1 MLDFV
6 YIVKEDEYNEDLRY
20 SLRSIAKYYP
30 ENKVWIVGYK
40 PSWVKN
46 VNYLPIEQ
54 SGDKWKNSINNI
66 LAACHCSDISDNFIL
81 MNDDF
86 FMIKPL
92 VPIEMIGNASLGIL
106 STNIAKKYK
115 NMSSSWYRAFE
126 YVRDLLKELNIP
138 EPYYDYEVHLPLEIN
153 KKKFIEVMNL
163 PEVQEFMQTSKILHK
178 RTLYKNY
185 DKKEG
190 ICLPADVKVE
200 KTLDDSEKRVNICG
214 WLSVY
219 DNQLGSSKFYRLTHL
234 LQDNLSQNCIY
245 EKDTITQEEKL
256 SLKNIQIDPDTVNIP
271 SIYIEP
277 VKKKDFIKF

>member
-54 SGDKWKNSINNI
+54 SGDKWKNSITNI
-66 LAACHCSDISDNFIL
+66 LAACNCPDISDNFIL

-92 VPIEMIGNASLGIL
+92 VPIEMIGNASLGLL
-106 STNIAKKYK
+106 STNITKKYK

-138 EPYYDYEVHLPLEIN
+138 EPYYDYEAHLPLEIN

-185 DKKEG
+185 DKREG
-190 ICLPADVKVE
+190 LRLPADVKVE
-200 KTLDDSEKRVNICG
+200 KNLDDSEKRVNICG

-234 LQDNLSQNCIY
+234 LQDNLSQSCIY
-245 EKDTITQEEKL
+245 ERDTITQEEKL
-256 SLKNIQIDPDTVNIP
+256 SLKNIQIDPNTVNIP

-277 VKKKDFIKF
+277 TKKKDFIKF

>member
-6 YIVKEDEYNEDLRY
+6 YIVKEDEHNEDLRY

-46 VNYLPIEQ
+46 VSYLPVKQTE
-54 SGDKWKNSINNI
+54 DKWKNSITNI
-66 LAACHCSDISDNFIL
+66 LAACNCPDISDNFIL

-106 STNIAKKYK
+106 SMNIAKKYK
-115 NMSSSWYRAFE
+115 NMNSSWYRAFE

-138 EPYYDYEVHLPLEIN
+138 EPYYDYEAHLPLEIN

-163 PEVQEFMQTSKILHK
+163 PKVQEFMQTSKILHK

-190 ICLPADVKVE
+190 IYLPADVKLL
-200 KTLDDSEKRVNICG
+200 KTSDDSEKRVNICG

-219 DNQLGSSKFYRLTHL
+219 DNQLGNSKFYQLSYL
-234 LQDNLSQNCIY
+234 LQHVLFEKGIY
-245 EKDTITQEEKL
+245 EQDITLEKKQ
-256 SLKNIQIDPDTVNIP
+256 SLKNIAIDPKTINIP
-271 SIYIEP
+271 SVYIEP
-277 VKKKDFIKF
+277 PTKKKDFIKF